1 MIHDNLDLGR
11 PKNVQLI
18 FDRRIQK
25 NTPSRF
31 RTRVMTQGVVPSLWM
46 DYKSSTIK
54 QYFKQGRALRTETT
68 VNNTRDFDIGRS
80 IENLPALRKMAQAA
94 NRRLLGVQRLDHDP
108 AIGQDRFDALT
119 RPTQVEGQLRQRV
132 EVW

>member
-1 MIHDNLDLGR
+1 MLQAEFARTQVFDRPLAGRVFFEHVIHDNLDLGR

-54 QYFKQGRALRTETT
+54 QYFKQGLAFAPKPR
-68 VNNTRDFDIGRS
+68 
-80 IENLPALRKMAQAA
+80 
-94 NRRLLGVQRLDHDP
+94 
-108 AIGQDRFDALT
+108 
-119 RPTQVEGQLRQRV
+119 
-132 EVW
+132 

>member
-31 RTRVMTQGVVPSLWM
+31 RTRVMTKVWFPVCGWTTNRPR
-46 DYKSSTIK
+46 SSSILSK
-54 QYFKQGRALRTETT
+54 AAACATETT
-68 VNNTRDFDIGRS
+68 VNNTR
-80 IENLPALRKMAQAA
+80 
-94 NRRLLGVQRLDHDP
+94 
-108 AIGQDRFDALT
+108 RF
-119 RPTQVEGQLRQRV
+119 
-132 EVW
+132 